1 MDRFMIPRMWQTFLL
16 LCVGTTLLLSQG
28 LDNNKDTR
36 KVLILVEGT
45 TSPKSYAMGDGRQLA
60 ALLGHFNVS
69 TAVQGVNDYVPH
81 SMSGYDYTF
90 YIGFHAK
97 NRPPAKFLDD
107 AIQTTTPLIWLHTG
121 FVEFSAKYNVSRRYG
136 FRATHI
142 DSLGGFSVVK
152 SDGNVFTKDEPNINI
167 VQITDRARVE
177 VLATAVSSTTR
188 REIPYIVR
196 SGELIYVAD
205 SPFAS
210 ATATDRYLLFADM
223 LHDIL
228 HEPHEESHTA
238 IIRIEDVNPME
249 NPDKLRD
256 IADLLSSRG
265 IPFLVGVI
273 PFYVNPGEGVRVSLS
288 DKPEIVDALKYMVH
302 NGGTI
307 VMHGTTHQ
315 YKGVTASDYEFWDES
330 TNKPIRDENA
340 DAISRRIEM
349 GIQEFMKNGLY
360 PLAWETPHYTASFL
374 FYKTIA
380 RYFST
385 AVEQRLS
392 IEDFDYSQYF
402 PYTIYHDLFGQRIY
416 PENLG
421 YVPLESDREKSQR
434 HIQDLLAAAKT
445 TLHVRDGFASCFF
458 HAFVELNLLRELVEG
473 IQALGYTYM
482 DLREQTNWV
491 KTKDRIILSGSQ
503 SYTLRLDD
511 QYLFES
517 YFDRNAEL
525 MQKVVSE
532 KRVTGTVERT
542 VELQPGQFYKAEPT
556 EFREREL
563 TMFQKAVQNVQQLYE
578 KVFPPDAAW
587 KEAKPVIL
595 WNHHAKGAA
604 YNDQASL
611 AAVFR
616 SVNITIDTIFVGQQ
630 LDLSHHN
637 LVVVPFAF
645 VDSLQPVEYEVIT
658 KFVEHGGALITDAKN
673 YLAEDFGIRFST
685 ASLNVT
691 RAQDRLFPEER
702 ISWRYSE
709 PLRKFETAD
718 LDEVFCIDNLTE
730 APLVIG
736 KKVGRGKL
744 IFIGTRFDPY
754 SQNGYSMYPFLLEYV
769 RRYFKLGPIV
779 RRDNLEMYFDPGF
792 RHTQSVEHLVQLW
805 VSTGIRRI
813 HVAGWHEYPKYT
825 YDYQR
830 LITLAHANGIL
841 VYAWLEPPQVSQKFW
856 LEHPG
861 WREKNYKGEDV
872 RPSWRYPVA
881 LTDSGCVVT
890 LVDEYASFLQRYNWD
905 GVNIAELYFES
916 GKGLNDPLL
925 FTPMHPSAQLEMRNR
940 YNVELRSIFDPRS
953 EYYWKA
959 NPAIKDAIVEYRI
972 AVLDGVYEKLL
983 DRITSIARIGDG
995 FQIIVTAMDSFGSPE
1010 LQEYIGVDMAGIL
1023 RLQRKYGFL
1032 LQVEDPESRWS
1043 TDPLRY
1049 IEIGRKY
1056 AGMVDKSGNLLLDL
1070 NILAFRKVD
1079 AVTSFPTL
1087 IQTGTESF
1095 QLVRAASLG
1104 APRATIYSESS
1115 VNPQDLIFFPYACAS
1130 SIVYTGKENL
1140 YTMRSPYSF
1149 VLKLPAEITLVS
1161 VDDEHL
1167 SSTRDNRFLI
1177 PAGEHMITLGSET
1190 SRELSTHQIEPRIMS
1205 ITANLLTQWNDMRTI
1220 VFEYEADGRAL
1231 VSFNREP
1238 TAMQVDGS
1246 DHQFTP
1252 MKGNDCYSV
1261 FLPSG
1266 RHHIEVRMGDVFSY
1280 GINVTS
1286 FWSTIGIAL
1295 FGLLAVISLVGMYAA
1310 LVIVRRRTALARR

>member
-1 MDRFMIPRMWQTFLL
+1 
-16 LCVGTTLLLSQG
+16 
-28 LDNNKDTR
+28 
-36 KVLILVEGT
+36 VLILVEGT
-45 TSPKSYAMGDGRQLA
+45 TSLRNLAMGDGRQLA
-60 ALLGHFNVS
+60 SLLGHFDV
-69 TAVQGVNDYVPH
+69 TTTIQGVNDYVPH
-81 SMSGYDYTF
+81 SMSAYDYTF
-90 YIGFHAK
+90 YIGFHAS
-97 NRPPAKFLDD
+97 NRPPAKFLHD

-121 FVEFSAKYNVSRRYG
+121 FVEFSANYDVSRRYG
-136 FRATHI
+136 FRVTHI

-152 SDGNVFTKDEPNINI
+152 SDGKVFTKDEPNINV
-167 VQITDRARVE
+167 VQITDRAHVE
-177 VLATAVSSTTR
+177 VLATAISPITQ

-196 SGELIYVAD
+196 FGKLMYVAD

-210 ATATDRYLLFADM
+210 ATPTDRYLLFADM

-249 NPDKLRD
+249 NADKLRD
-256 IADLLSSRG
+256 IADLLSSRN

-315 YKGVTASDYEFWDES
+315 YKGVTASDYEFWDEN
-330 TNKPIRDENA
+330 TNKPIRDESA

-374 FYKTIA
+374 FYTTIA

-421 YVPLESDREKSQR
+421 YVPLESDRDKSQQ
-434 HIQDLLAAAKT
+434 HIQELLAAAKT

-458 HAFVELNLLRELVEG
+458 HAFVDLDLLKELVDS
-473 IQALGYTYM
+473 IQTLGYTYL

-532 KRVTGTVERT
+532 KRIAGTAERT

-563 TMFQKAVQNVQQLYE
+563 TLVQKAVRDIQQLYE

-587 KEAKPVIL
+587 KEASPVIL

-604 YNDQASL
+604 FNDQSSL

-616 SVNITIDTIFVGQQ
+616 SVNIRIDTIFVGQR
-630 LDLSHHN
+630 LVLSGHN
-637 LVVVPFAF
+637 LLIVPFAF
-645 VDSLQPVEYEVIT
+645 VDSLQPAEYEAVSR
-658 KFVEHGGALITDAKN
+658 FVEQGGALITDARN
-673 YLAEDFGIRFST
+673 YLAEDFGIRFGT
-685 ASLNVT
+685 ASLNISRV
-691 RAQDRLFPEER
+691 QDRLFPEER
-702 ISWRYSE
+702 ISWKYPE

-718 LDEVFCIDNLTE
+718 LDEVFCVDNLTE
-730 APLVIG
+730 VPLVIG
-736 KKVGRGKL
+736 KRVGRGRL

-805 VSTGIRRI
+805 VSNGIRRI
-813 HVAGWHEYPKYT
+813 HVAGWHQYPKYT

-856 LEHPG
+856 LDHPG

-881 LTDSGCVVT
+881 LTDSGCVAS

-916 GKGLNDPLL
+916 GKGLNDPAL
-925 FTPMHPSAQLEMRNR
+925 FTPMHPSAQVEMRNR

-959 NPAIKDAIVEYRI
+959 NPAIKDAIVEYRV
-972 AVLDGVYEKLL
+972 AVLNGVYEKIL
-983 DRITSIARIGDG
+983 DRITAIARNRDG
-995 FQIIVTAMDSFGSPE
+995 FQIIVTAMDGLGSPE
-1010 LQEYIGVDMAGIL
+1010 LQDYNGVNMTNIL
-1023 RLQRKYGFL
+1023 RLQRKYGFRV
-1032 LQVEDPESRWS
+1032 QVEDPETLWS

-1056 AGMVDKSGNLLLDL
+1056 AGLVDNSENLMVDL
-1070 NILAFRKVD
+1070 NILSFRKTES
-1079 AVTSFPTL
+1079 VTSFPTL

-1104 APRATIYSESS
+1104 ASRATIYSESS
-1115 VNPQDLIFFPYACAS
+1115 VNPQDLIFFPYACAGS
-1130 SIVYTGKENL
+1130 VLYAGKENL
-1140 YTMRSPYSF
+1140 YTVHSPYSF
-1149 VLKLPAEITLVS
+1149 TLKLPSEITLVS
-1161 VDDEHL
+1161 ADDEHIPP
-1167 SSTRDNRFLI
+1167 TRDNRFLI
-1177 PAGEHMITLGSET
+1177 PAGDHTLLLGSET
-1190 SRELSTHQIEPRIMS
+1190 SHELSTHQIEPRIMS
-1205 ITANLLTQWNDMRTI
+1205 ITANLLTQWHDLRTI
-1220 VFEYEADGRAL
+1220 VFEYQSGGRAL
-1231 VSFNREP
+1231 VSLNREP
-1238 TAMQVDGS
+1238 TAMQIDGR
-1246 DHQFTP
+1246 DQQFIP
-1252 MKGNDCYSV
+1252 MKGNDCYSI

-1266 RHHIEVRMGDVFSY
+1266 QHHIEVRVGDVFSY

-1286 FWSTIGIAL
+1286 FWSTVAITL
-1295 FGLLAVISLVGMYAA
+1295 FGLLAVISLLGMYAA
-1310 LVIVRRRTALARR
+1310 LLVVRRRAVLARR